1 MLLISHVAAEFR
13 DRNGNTLYT
22 IRGSQRNTF
31 LAVPDTIRQDPLFD
45 LLLQDGSI
53 DIPETALKTAALEN
67 DPTEGITP
75 DGKKAKVPV
84 TETKSS
90 KSKKSKSKSDPAETK
105 RTPASAPE
113 SGEGTAPDPIL

>member
-1 MLLISHVAAEFR
+1 MLLIAHVAAEFR

-53 DIPETALKTAALEN
+53 EIPETALKTAALEN

-75 DGKKAKVPV
+75 DGRKEKPPV
-84 TETKSS
+84 TETKTSG
-90 KSKKSKSKSDPAETK
+90 KGKKGKAKTEPGETK
-105 RTPASAPE
+105 DKPSEPKA
-113 SGEGTAPDPIL
+113 GEGTAPDPIL

>member
-31 LAVPDTIRQDPLFD
+31 LAVPETIRQDPLFD

-53 DIPETALKTAALEN
+53 EIPETALKTAALEN

-75 DGKKAKVPV
+75 DDRKEKPPV
-84 TETKSS
+84 KEPKPA
-90 KSKKSKSKSDPAETK
+90 KSKADAAETK
-105 RTPASAPE
+105 CTPASAPE

>member
-13 DRNGNTLYT
+13 DRNSNTLYM

-53 DIPETALKTAALEN
+53 EIPETALKTAALEN

-75 DGKKAKVPV
+75 DGRKEKPLVKEPKPA
-84 TETKSS
+84 
-90 KSKKSKSKSDPAETK
+90 KSKKSKSKANAAETK
-105 RTPASAPE
+105 HTPASAPE
-113 SGEGTAPDPIL
+113 SSEGTAPDPIL

>member
-22 IRGSQRNTF
+22 IHGSQRNTF
-31 LAVPDTIRQDPLFD
+31 LAVPETIRQDPLFD

-53 DIPETALKTAALEN
+53 EIPETALKTAALEN

-75 DGKKAKVPV
+75 DGRKEKPPV
-84 TETKSS
+84 KEPKPA
-90 KSKKSKSKSDPAETK
+90 KSKKSKSKSDPTETK
-105 RTPASAPE
+105 NTPADPE
-113 SGEGTAPDPIL
+113 PSKGTAPDPIL

>member
-1 MLLISHVAAEFR
+1 MLLIAHVAAEFR

-53 DIPETALKTAALEN
+53 EIPETALKTAALEN